1 MAFSL
6 VKDFAVSSGDEGA
19 ALATEIEAGY
29 ADLEAALAAH
39 GSLAEG
45 FQNYDELTTDDKRA
59 LTDLINALAEPL
71 SQLTAT
77 VLA

>member
-6 VKDFAVSSGDEGA
+6 VRDLASAQGEEGA
-19 ALATEIEAGY
+19 ALVAEIDEGY
-29 ADLEAALAAH
+29 AQLEQKLAEY
-39 GSLAEG
+39 GSLTDG
-45 FQNYDELTTDDKRA
+45 FVNYRELTDDDKRA

-71 SQLTAT
+71 AQLTST

>member
-6 VKDFAVSSGDEGA
+6 VRDLAAASGDEGA
-19 ALATEIEAGY
+19 ALVEQIDAGY
-29 ADLEAALAAH
+29 ADLEAALATH

-45 FQNYDELTTDDKRA
+45 FVPFTDLSDQDRRELS
-59 LTDLINALAEPL
+59 DLINALAEPL

-77 VLA
+77 VLS